1 MDKALASLASHSMRI
16 GYRMIAR
23 KQRMR
28 ESLAEHRA
36 IFEAIRRR
44 DQDRARSLTAEHLY
58 VCTLLMNQMFSD
70 LERGLRETRRE
81 P

>member
-1 MDKALASLASHSMRI
+1 MRI

-23 KQRMR
+23 KARMQ

-58 VCTLLMNQMFSD
+58 VSTLLMNQMFSD
-70 LERGLRETRRE
+70 LQETRE
-81 P
+81 PGAESQR